1 MPKNVKTPPQQN
13 LADRVP
19 SGRGSPEVV
28 EKRRA
33 ARAFNEALLGGAGA
47 PLVDGRT
54 ERRRRRLLE
63 ELSQGTVRGGKRE
76 LKPIEVLSR
85 VQELLELGEPLSSI
99 RKACPRPRPIE
110 ATPEIV
116 EGIRRIHEA
125 YTFPAAAYTFVGLDA
140 AALMKAGV
148 IAPKRD
154 FPRSTAPSRK
164 TAPPRT
170 RSTRPPA
177 KSRTTKAGRRG
188 AA

>member
-1 MPKNVKTPPQQN
+1 MPKNVTTTPQRTRARKPPN
-13 LADRVP
+13 
-19 SGRGSPEVV
+19 GRGSPEVV
-28 EKRRA
+28 AKRRA

-63 ELSQGTVRGGKRE
+63 ELSQGTIRGGKRE

-85 VQELLELGEPLSSI
+85 VQELLLLGEPLASI
-99 RKACPRPRPIE
+99 RKACPKPRPIE

-125 YTFPAAAYTFVGLDA
+125 YTFPAAAYTFVGLDT
-140 AALMKAGV
+140 AALKKAGV
-148 IAPKRD
+148 IATEPELT
-154 FPRSTAPSRK
+154 PTTAPAR
-164 TAPPRT
+164 APVRP
-170 RSTRPPA
+170 RSTRPEA
-177 KSRTTKAGRRG
+177 KRAPVKAGRRG

>member
-1 MPKNVKTPPQQN
+1 MPKNVNTSPQR
-13 LADRVP
+13 ARAPKAP

-47 PLVDGRT
+47 ALVDGRT

-63 ELSQGTVRGGKRE
+63 ELSKGTIRGGKRE

-85 VQELLELGEPLSSI
+85 VQELLSLGEPLASI
-99 RKACPRPRPIE
+99 RKACPKPRPID

-125 YTFPAAAYTFVGLDA
+125 YTFPAAAYTFVGLDT
-140 AALMKAGV
+140 AALKKAGV
-148 IAPKRD
+148 IAGEADFTPKAVPAR
-154 FPRSTAPSRK
+154 APVR
-164 TAPPRT
+164 P
-170 RSTRPPA
+170 RSTRPEA
-177 KSRTTKAGRRG
+177 KRATAKAGRRG

>member
-1 MPKNVKTPPQQN
+1 VKTPPQQ
-13 LADRVP
+13 DRARKAP
-19 SGRGSPEVV
+19 SRRGSPDVV

-47 PLVDGRT
+47 ALVDGRT

-63 ELSQGTVRGGKRE
+63 ELSQGTIRGGKRE

-85 VQELLELGEPLSSI
+85 VQELLDLGEPLSSI
-99 RKACPRPRPIE
+99 RKACPKPRPIE

-125 YTFPAAAYTFVGLDA
+125 YTFPAAAYTFVGLDT
-140 AALMKAGV
+140 AALKKAGV
-148 IAPKRD
+148 ITEERK
-154 FPRSTAPSRK
+154 FPRKIAPARPE
-164 TAPPRT
+164 ARPRA
-170 RSTRPPA
+170 TRPPA
-177 KSRTTKAGRRG
+177 KGRPAKAGRRG